1 MQQIK
6 LNEPETLPTDGTIVL
21 LFLHDGTVCNA
32 FFSNVSPTNDAKD
45 DGEYDWVCCEDR
57 FLLDGHDSHLIRGWL
72 PLAYFEGYV

>member
-32 FFSNVSPTNDAKD
+32 FFSHANDT
-45 DGEYDWVCCEDR
+45 WVCCEDR

-72 PLAYFEGYV
+72 PLAYFEGFV